1 VKLRFFAGLT
11 TAQAAAALGI
21 SSTTAENGWVY
32 ARSCLSFLQV
42 FTLTSLSRG
51 TKARC
56 DLFHCLFIVRC
67 GS

>member
-1 VKLRFFAGLT
+1 
-11 TAQAAAALGI
+11 
-21 SSTTAENGWVY
+21 
-32 ARSCLSFLQV
+32 V